1 MIIAI
6 DGPAASGKSTSA
18 KLLAKELGYLYLD
31 TGAMYRCIAF
41 SILENKIDISN
52 QGSLTKFLKNF
63 EIDLKKTNNNLSFF
77 VNGKNV
83 TNKIRKSD
91 VSQKVSEVSAIPII
105 REYMVRIQRS
115 FTKNNS
121 CVMEGRD
128 IGTVVFPNAEFKFF
142 FIASDEVRAKRR
154 QLELESLGEKKSL
167 VNLMHEIKKRDK
179 FDSERGHSPLRKA
192 FNAIEVDTTNMT
204 IDEQVNFMLSK
215 IKLKIGKNNKW
226 ALLKKN
232 PL

>member
-52 QGSLTKFLKNF
+52 QNSLAKFLKNF

-128 IGTVVFPNAEFKFF
+128 IGTVVFPDAEFKFF

-215 IKLKIGKNNKW
+215 IKLKIGKNNK
-226 ALLKKN
+226 
-232 PL
+232 

>member
-52 QGSLTKFLKNF
+52 QDSLTKFLKNF

-128 IGTVVFPNAEFKFF
+128 IGTVVFPNEEFKFY

-154 QLELESLGEKKSL
+154 QLELESYGEKKSL

-215 IKLKIGKNNKW
+215 IKLKIGKNNK
-226 ALLKKN
+226 
-232 PL
+232 

>member
-31 TGAMYRCIAF
+31 TGAMYRCVAF

-52 QGSLTKFLKNF
+52 QDSLKKFLKNF

-91 VSQKVSEVSAIPII
+91 VSHIVSDVSAIPII

-142 FIASDEVRAKRR
+142 FIASNEVRAKRR

-204 IDEQVNFMLSK
+204 IDEQVNFMLRK
-215 IKLKIGKNNKW
+215 IKLKNR
-226 ALLKKN
+226 KK
-232 PL
+232 

>member
-52 QGSLTKFLKNF
+52 QVSLAKFLKNF

-91 VSQKVSEVSAIPII
+91 V
-105 REYMVRIQRS
+105 
-115 FTKNNS
+115 
-121 CVMEGRD
+121 
-128 IGTVVFPNAEFKFF
+128 
-142 FIASDEVRAKRR
+142 
-154 QLELESLGEKKSL
+154 
-167 VNLMHEIKKRDK
+167 
-179 FDSERGHSPLRKA
+179 
-192 FNAIEVDTTNMT
+192 
-204 IDEQVNFMLSK
+204 
-215 IKLKIGKNNKW
+215 
-226 ALLKKN
+226 
-232 PL
+232 

>member
-63 EIDLKKTNNNLSFF
+63 EIDLKKTNTNLSFF
-77 VNGKNV
+77 VNGENV
-83 TNKIRKSD
+83 TNKIRKSN

-204 IDEQVNFMLSK
+204 IDEQVNFMLRK
-215 IKLKIGKNNKW
+215 IKLKIGKNNK
-226 ALLKKN
+226 
-232 PL
+232 

>member
-41 SILENKIDISN
+41 SILENNIDISN
-52 QGSLTKFLKNF
+52 KDSLTKFLKNF

-128 IGTVVFPNAEFKFF
+128 IGTVVFPDAEFKFF
-142 FIASDEVRAKRR
+142 FIAGDEVRAKRR

>member
-1 MIIAI
+1 MN
-6 DGPAASGKSTSA
+6 DDEKY
-18 KLLAKELGYLYLD
+18 LFDLNGYLVIEGVL
-31 TGAMYRCIAF
+31 TR
-41 SILENKIDISN
+41 EEIDISN
-52 QGSLTKFLKNF
+52 QDSLAKFLNNF

-91 VSQKVSEVSAIPII
+91 VSQKVSKVSAIPII

-154 QLELESLGEKKSL
+154 QLELES
-167 VNLMHEIKKRDK
+167 
-179 FDSERGHSPLRKA
+179 
-192 FNAIEVDTTNMT
+192 
-204 IDEQVNFMLSK
+204 
-215 IKLKIGKNNKW
+215 
-226 ALLKKN
+226 
-232 PL
+232 

>member
-52 QGSLTKFLKNF
+52 QDSLTKFLKNF

-128 IGTVVFPNAEFKFF
+128 IGTVVFPNAEFKIF

-215 IKLKIGKNNKW
+215 IKLKIGKNNK
-226 ALLKKN
+226 
-232 PL
+232 

>member
-18 KLLAKELGYLYLD
+18 KLLAKKLGYLYLD

-215 IKLKIGKNNKW
+215 IKLKIGKNNK
-226 ALLKKN
+226 
-232 PL
+232 

>member
-52 QGSLTKFLKNF
+52 QDSLTKFLKIF
-63 EIDLKKTNNNLSFF
+63 EIDLKKINNNLSFF

-142 FIASDEVRAKRR
+142 FIASNEVRAKRR

-192 FNAIEVDTTNMT
+192 FNAIEVDTTNMK
-204 IDEQVNFMLSK
+204 INEQVNFMLSK
-215 IKLKIGKNNKW
+215 IKLKIGKNNK
-226 ALLKKN
+226 
-232 PL
+232 

>member
-52 QGSLTKFLKNF
+52 QDSLTKFLKNF
-63 EIDLKKTNNNLSFF
+63 EIDLKKANNNLSFF
-77 VNGKNV
+77 VNGENV

-91 VSQKVSEVSAIPII
+91 VSQKVSKVSAIPII

-215 IKLKIGKNNKW
+215 IKLKIGKNNK
-226 ALLKKN
+226 
-232 PL
+232 

>member
-142 FIASDEVRAKRR
+142 FIASNEVRAKRR

-204 IDEQVNFMLSK
+204 IDEQVNFMLRK
-215 IKLKIGKNNKW
+215 IKLKIGKNNK
-226 ALLKKN
+226 
-232 PL
+232 

>member
-52 QGSLTKFLKNF
+52 QDSLTKFLKFF

-91 VSQKVSEVSAIPII
+91 VSQKVSKVSAIPII

-142 FIASDEVRAKRR
+142 FIASDEVRVQRR

-215 IKLKIGKNNKW
+215 IKLKIGKNNK
-226 ALLKKN
+226 
-232 PL
+232 

>member
-52 QGSLTKFLKNF
+52 QDSLTKFLKIF
-63 EIDLKKTNNNLSFF
+63 EIDLKKINNNLSFF

-128 IGTVVFPNAEFKFF
+128 IATVVFPNAEFKFF

-179 FDSERGHSPLRKA
+179 FDSERGHSPLKKA

-204 IDEQVNFMLSK
+204 IDEQVNFMLRK
-215 IKLKIGKNNKW
+215 IKLKIGKNNK
-226 ALLKKN
+226 
-232 PL
+232 

>member
-18 KLLAKELGYLYLD
+18 KLLAKELGCLYLD

-77 VNGKNV
+77 VNGENV

-142 FIASDEVRAKRR
+142 FIASNEVRAKRR

-179 FDSERGHSPLRKA
+179 FASERGHSPLRKA

-215 IKLKIGKNNKW
+215 IKLKIGKNNK
-226 ALLKKN
+226 
-232 PL
+232 

>member
-52 QGSLTKFLKNF
+52 QDSLKKFLKNF

-142 FIASDEVRAKRR
+142 FIASDDVRAKRR

-215 IKLKIGKNNKW
+215 IKLKIGKNNK
-226 ALLKKN
+226 
-232 PL
+232 

>member
-18 KLLAKELGYLYLD
+18 KLLAKKLGYLYLD

-91 VSQKVSEVSAIPII
+91 VSQKVSKVSAIPII

-215 IKLKIGKNNKW
+215 IKLKIGKNNK
-226 ALLKKN
+226 
-232 PL
+232 

>member
-52 QGSLTKFLKNF
+52 QDSLTKFLKNF
-63 EIDLKKTNNNLSFF
+63 EIELKKTNNNLSFF

-142 FIASDEVRAKRR
+142 FIASNEVRAKRR

-204 IDEQVNFMLSK
+204 IDEQVNFMLRK
-215 IKLKIGKNNKW
+215 IKLKIGKNNK
-226 ALLKKN
+226 
-232 PL
+232 

>member
-128 IGTVVFPNAEFKFF
+128 IGTVVFPDAEFKFF

-215 IKLKIGKNNKW
+215 IKLKIGKNNK
-226 ALLKKN
+226 
-232 PL
+232 

>member
-52 QGSLTKFLKNF
+52 QDSLAKFLKNF

-142 FIASDEVRAKRR
+142 FIASNEVRAKRR

-215 IKLKIGKNNKW
+215 IKLKIGKNNK
-226 ALLKKN
+226 
-232 PL
+232 

>member
-52 QGSLTKFLKNF
+52 QDSLTKFLKNF

-77 VNGKNV
+77 VNGENV

-91 VSQKVSEVSAIPII
+91 VSQKVSKVSAIPII

-142 FIASDEVRAKRR
+142 FIASDEVRVQRR

-215 IKLKIGKNNKW
+215 IKLKIGKNNK
-226 ALLKKN
+226 
-232 PL
+232 

>member
-215 IKLKIGKNNKW
+215 IKLKIGKNNK
-226 ALLKKN
+226 
-232 PL
+232 

>member
-31 TGAMYRCIAF
+31 TGAMYRCISF

-128 IGTVVFPNAEFKFF
+128 IGTVVFPDAEFKFF

-215 IKLKIGKNNKW
+215 IKLKIGKNNK
-226 ALLKKN
+226 
-232 PL
+232 

>member
-18 KLLAKELGYLYLD
+18 KLLAKKLGYLYLD

-41 SILENKIDISN
+41 SILENKIDIFN
-52 QGSLTKFLKNF
+52 QDSLTRFLKIF
-63 EIDLKKTNNNLSFF
+63 EIDLKKINNNLSFF

-215 IKLKIGKNNKW
+215 IKLKIGKNNK
-226 ALLKKN
+226 
-232 PL
+232 